1 LAGMLGAGP
10 LERYFRLVTYQR
22 RETLRRL
29 LSDDLAARVG
39 SASSPALF
47 ARLASEGDTADYVST
62 LQHID
67 LATYLPGDILAK
79 VDAMSMAVSLESR
92 VPLLDHR
99 LMEFLATVP
108 STFKLRNGSGKYLLQ
123 RAMAQDLPS
132 EILTRRK
139 MGFGVPLGAW
149 FRRELR
155 DMARDVLL
163 GSQARERGLF
173 RPSEVE
179 SLLATHD
186 SGRRDCSA
194 RLWSLICFELWMR
207 QWADRGPAATREAS

>member
-1 LAGMLGAGP
+1 
-10 LERYFRLVTYQR
+10 
-22 RETLRRL
+22 
-29 LSDDLAARVG
+29 
-39 SASSPALF
+39 
-47 ARLASEGDTADYVST
+47 
-62 LQHID
+62 
-67 LATYLPGDILAK
+67 
-79 VDAMSMAVSLESR
+79 
-92 VPLLDHR
+92 
-99 LMEFLATVP
+99 
-108 STFKLRNGSGKYLLQ
+108 
-123 RAMAQDLPS
+123 

-163 GSQARERGLF
+163 GAQARERGLF
-173 RPSEVE
+173 RLSEVE

-207 QWADRGPAATREAS
+207 QWADRGPAAPRGASDRKSTRLNSSHDQISYAVFCLK